1 MSVNTSHTPDGRG
14 VLLYQG
20 EIILLF
26 SQNVNVELE
35 ANPNPVFYDKKYHGY
50 IYLTSHRVIFINT
63 KSGGNLRSFS
73 MPFFCMRNVK
83 LEQPVFGANY
93 MKGTAIAQPNGNYQG
108 DLVWKITF
116 PKGGCIH
123 FGQALL
129 RANDTAGQFVRYDV
143 PPPYEAP
150 SAGYREMPPSYYY
163 QGNYQ
168 GYNYTGNVF
177 TDVPTNVY
185 VYDQPPPYP
194 GIDGFNNQPQ
204 QNGPPGNPPYPAGE
218 NPPYPAGANPPYPAG
233 NAPPYPTGN
242 TLSNPNGMYPPLHQS
257 PSAPPSEPPP
267 AYEAPPLPPKA

>member
-20 EIILLF
+20 EVILLF

-35 ANPNPVFYDKKYHGY
+35 ANPNPIFNDRKYHGY

-63 KSGGNLRSFS
+63 KSGSLRSLA
-73 MPFFCMRNVK
+73 MPFFCLRNVK

-93 MKGTAIAQPNGNYQG
+93 MKGTAIAQPNGNFVG

-129 RANDTAGQFVRYDV
+129 RANDTAGQFARYDV
-143 PPPYEAP
+143 PPPYEPP

-168 GYNYTGNVF
+168 GYNYAGNVF
-177 TDVPTNVY
+177 TDVPNNVFC
-185 VYDQPPPYP
+185 YDQPPPYP
-194 GIDGFNNQPQ
+194 GVG
-204 QNGPPGNPPYPAGE
+204 GPNAQSQPGNPPYPAG
-218 NPPYPAGANPPYPAG
+218 NPAYNPSGNAAPPYPAANPPYPAG
-233 NAPPYPTGN
+233 GFQT
-242 TLSNPNGMYPPLHQS
+242 NPNGMYPPLHN

-267 AYEAPPLPPKA
+267 AYEAPPLPTKS

>member
-35 ANPNPVFYDKKYHGY
+35 ANPNPIFHDRKYHGY

-63 KSGGNLRSFS
+63 KSGSLRSFS

-83 LEQPVFGANY
+83 LEQPILGANY
-93 MKGTAIAQPNGNYQG
+93 MRGTAIAQPNGNYEG

-129 RANDTAGQFVRYDV
+129 RANDTAGQFARYDV

-177 TDVPTNVY
+177 TDVPNNVY

-194 GIDGFNNQPQ
+194 GVGGPNAQPQ
-204 QNGPPGNPPYPAGE
+204 SNVPGNA
-218 NPPYPAGANPPYPAG
+218 PYPAG
-233 NAPPYPTGN
+233 NTAPGGPIPPYPVGGN
-242 TLSNPNGMYPPLHQS
+242 QCGSNGGSMYPPLHQN

-267 AYEAPPLPPKA
+267 AYEAPPLPSKS